1 MGVLQGTFD
10 TLPLTEVLKLLA
22 QSEKTGA
29 LWLRAGS
36 VEGRIYLADGRCCAA
51 ESVEQTEPVTNDRD
65 LGQRLVDVCFTLAR
79 QSEGSFRFV
88 LDDEPT
94 WRVGGTGVPVDG
106 AIDSLDRLL
115 AEWREIQAVIPSLE
129 VRPRLAPEL
138 GSDSIII
145 DPPRWRLLVS
155 LDGQRSVRD
164 LMHETRRSVL
174 DICNAL
180 KELIEE
186 GAVEVD
192 VPDALS
198 ADDAAGSAGSTDAV
212 DGAPLTAD
220 DADAVQE
227 RAAAL
232 LAEDAP
238 AGEMTPDV
246 FAGAEDA
253 APTTEHE
260 DARSAGD
267 GAEAGDAGD
276 ANHVAAAGDGTAP
289 DGESAFDDGEVRDRG
304 ALLRLFSAL
313 RET

>member
-51 ESVEQTEPVTNDRD
+51 ESVEQTEPVTTDRD

-79 QSEGSFRFV
+79 HPGGSFRFV

-94 WRVGGTGVPVDG
+94 WRVGGAGVEIDDAVG
-106 AIDSLDRLL
+106 ALDRLL
-115 AEWREIQAVIPSLE
+115 EEWREIQAVIPSLE

-145 DPPRWRLLVS
+145 DAPRWRLLVS
-155 LDGQRSVRD
+155 LDGRRSVRD
-164 LMHETRRSVL
+164 LMHEQRRSVL

-192 VPDALS
+192 VADVPAPDA
-198 ADDAAGSAGSTDAV
+198 ADAAEAANAV
-212 DGAPLTAD
+212 DGAPLAAD
-220 DADAVQE
+220 DADAVEE

-232 LAEDAP
+232 LADDGP
-238 AGEMTPDV
+238 AGEMAPEV

-253 APTTEHE
+253 APTEGT
-260 DARSAGD
+260 DAGEAGD
-267 GAEAGDAGD
+267 GGEDAEAGEST
-276 ANHVAAAGDGTAP
+276 HVATAEGDTAV
-289 DGESAFDDGEVRDRG
+289 DDAAFDDGEVRDRG

>member
-36 VEGRIYLADGRCCAA
+36 VEGRIYLAGGRCCAA
-51 ESVEQTEPVTNDRD
+51 ESVEQNEPVTNDRD
-65 LGQRLVDVCFTLAR
+65 LGKRLVDVCFTLAR
-79 QSEGSFRFV
+79 HAEGSFRFV

-94 WRVGGTGVPVDG
+94 WRVGGTGV
-106 AIDSLDRLL
+106 AIDDAVGSLDRLL
-115 AEWREIQAVIPSLE
+115 EEWREIQTVIPSLE

-138 GSDSIII
+138 GSESIII

-155 LDGQRSVRD
+155 LDGRRSVRE

-174 DICNAL
+174 EICNAL

-192 VPDALS
+192 APDASDVTDAPDAPAASDS
-198 ADDAAGSAGSTDAV
+198 ADGVGDAPVA
-212 DGAPLTAD
+212 AD
-220 DADAVQE
+220 DADAVEE

-238 AGEMTPDV
+238 GEMTPDV

-253 APTTEHE
+253 AATAETK
-260 DARSAGD
+260 DASDAGDAGD
-267 GAEAGDAGD
+267 GAEPADAGD
-276 ANHVAAAGDGTAP
+276 DAAPVD
-289 DGESAFDDGEVRDRG
+289 DSAFDDGEVRDRG